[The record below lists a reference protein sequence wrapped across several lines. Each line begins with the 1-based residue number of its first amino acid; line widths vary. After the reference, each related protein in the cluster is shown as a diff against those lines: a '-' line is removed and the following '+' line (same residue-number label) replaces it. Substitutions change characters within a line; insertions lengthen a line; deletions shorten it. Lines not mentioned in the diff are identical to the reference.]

1 MDEQGILTKEEQ
13 ERLEF
18 TYGLRRKILDNKFAD
33 GRIPNDYEEIEVLDG
48 IMKSMDKQ
56 IFDKANAR
64 LKQKENQTKEETL
77 SAVAEALKRISS
89 DKAKNINSNRS
100 IEVQDD
106 IIPLETVEGEMDIN
120 PIQLNISDIIT
131 DKE

>member
-18 TYGLRRKILDNKFAD
+18 TYGLRRKILDNSFAD
-33 GRIPNDYEEIEVLDG
+33 GRIPVEHEEIEVLDG
-48 IMKSMDKQ
+48 VMKSMDKQ

-106 IIPLETVEGEMDIN
+106 IIPIETVEGEMDIN

>member
-33 GRIPNDYEEIEVLDG
+33 GRIPNDHEEIEVLDG

-77 SAVAEALKRISS
+77 TAVAEALKRISS

-100 IEVQDD
+100 IEVQDN
-106 IIPLETVEGEMDIN
+106 IMPLETVEGEMDIN

-131 DKE
+131 DK

>member
-100 IEVQDD
+100 IEVQDG

-120 PIQLNISDIIT
+120 PIQLNISDIIK

>member
-18 TYGLRRKILDNKFAD
+18 TYGLRRKILDN
-33 GRIPNDYEEIEVLDG
+33 
-48 IMKSMDKQ
+48 MKSMDKQ

-77 SAVAEALKRISS
+77 TAVAEALKRISS

-100 IEVQDD
+100 IEVEDN
-106 IIPLETVEGEMDIN
+106 IMPLETVEGEMDIN

-131 DKE
+131 DK